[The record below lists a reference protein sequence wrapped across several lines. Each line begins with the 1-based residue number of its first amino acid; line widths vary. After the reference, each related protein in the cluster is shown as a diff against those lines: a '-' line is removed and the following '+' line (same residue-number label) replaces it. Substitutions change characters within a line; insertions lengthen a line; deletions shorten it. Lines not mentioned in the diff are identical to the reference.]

1 VNYQYA
7 SVRKSGSLQHLEHI
21 MNTDLSKSS
30 QINQAPV
37 LFISHGAPTFAI
49 EPGLLG
55 PALNTLGRQLSGA
68 KTVKAVL
75 VVSPHWQT
83 RDVTVMTTAAPETVH
98 DFGGFPAAL
107 YDLQYP
113 VAGHPQLAAEVSRL
127 LSQAGWAV
135 GVDERR
141 GLDHGA
147 WVPLRH
153 LLPRGDIP
161 VFQVSM
167 PVDLDTVSAF
177 ELGKALSPI
186 RESGVMIVA
195 SGSMTHNLYEFRHS
209 GATEQDYAIAFTHW
223 IRQAVTRNDIAGL
236 LDYRQRAPHAQ
247 RAHPTEEHFLPLLVA
262 LGARGDAEV
271 TQIIEGGVTNGVLS
285 MESYAWG
292 MTNASIPRATHTEG
306 VAA

>member
-1 VNYQYA
+1 
-7 SVRKSGSLQHLEHI
+7 
-21 MNTDLSKSS
+21 
-30 QINQAPV
+30 
-37 LFISHGAPTFAI
+37 
-49 EPGLLG
+49 
-55 PALNTLGRQLSGA
+55 LNTLGRQLSGS

-83 RDVTVMTTAAPETVH
+83 HDVTVMTTPAPETVY

-113 VAGHPQLAAEVSRL
+113 VAGHPQLAAEVRRL
-127 LSQAGWAV
+127 LTKAGWT
-135 GVDERR
+135 GEVDARR

-153 LLPRGDIP
+153 LLPNADIP

-177 ELGKALSPI
+177 ELGKALAPI

-209 GATEQDYAIAFTHW
+209 GAIEQDYAVEFTHW
-223 IRQAVTRNDIAGL
+223 IRQAVISHDIEGL
-236 LDYRQRAPHAQ
+236 LNYRQRAPYAQ

-262 LGARGDAEV
+262 LGARGDAEA

-292 MTNASIPRATHTEG
+292 MTNANIPGATHTEG